1 MSSSVKIEVYID
13 NERIECVDTPQIVVS
28 YDAAITRS
36 LDKAREGRS
45 VELTVALSSSGES
58 VFGVEGYLHA
68 NSRFNGEGHTARIEC
83 DGEEVISGAV
93 TLLSLKRTGKLSYY
107 TLSIEWTRG
116 DWAEMVASNLVSLL
130 DIDYSINLC
139 QSDFVESWEDDTLP
153 VQFFPVHR
161 DDYEAESSSASLG
174 VVITPRAVDEYHP
187 FLNVGD
193 MMRATATQAG
203 YTIESEIMEM
213 DHFKRLYMSGA
224 YEGQVNSLARA
235 AMDFCVKKTSDE
247 STTASSAGR
256 VTISPYYSSYAV
268 ANIADIGSLGSDSD
282 CFETNDCLSV
292 VDGVLTF
299 TPTTSVSVGF
309 KYRMR
314 YVSEYEIESRTTLNA
329 FDTFYLGGGE
339 LVELSIVNDMVDRRG
354 STIYTY
360 MEYLFYIFDHEAGT
374 LYKLLVNR
382 SSYSIAMICYMWGT
396 AYCYTSF
403 NFDDEI
409 ESLWIEYSTN
419 NGSTWSVFEG
429 DWAMY
434 EGYNDVTGDVEVDV
448 TLRSVPENFTPSSP
462 KSFGYIYV
470 QGGVSGGEFTL
481 LEGTTI
487 TPYFSGYPGNGEE
500 VTFEDISRHEERQDT
515 FLESVQHLFNLR
527 FYVDEV
533 ASRIY
538 IDPLDEIYGG
548 ESVWDWTSRLVD
560 GADVEMEDCAKEV
573 YRTRCWGF
581 QDSDGVTNR
590 MNGFYYTPGEN
601 YPASPEAEPEQSD
614 EEAISTEYGAWQRA
628 IDNCASTDGEQS
640 LLNPLFSPSQSMTDG
655 VLIVGDRDDEESVD
669 SLNFTPRI
677 VRWYGMT
684 EEEEPYISFHST
696 SVPHTLCFEDRDGER
711 GLNQYY
717 AEQIRGEESEQYI
730 TLSIAISANELL
742 ALFTIV
748 EGMPSLLSRYSFT
761 LYGEAVEC
769 RIEAIEEYRLGD
781 EEARIKFLIL
791 K

>member
-1 MSSSVKIEVYID
+1 MSSSVKIEVFID
-13 NERIECVDTPQIVVS
+13 NQQIECVDTPKIVVS

-45 VELTVALSSSGES
+45 VELTVALSSNEEG

-68 NSRFNGEGHTARIEC
+68 NARFNEEGHTAKIEC

-93 TLLSLKRTGKLSYY
+93 TLLSLRRSGSISYY

-116 DWAEMVASNLVSLL
+116 DWAEMAASNLISLL
-130 DIDYSINLC
+130 DIDYSINLR
-139 QSDFVESWEDDTLP
+139 QSDFIEAWEDDTLP
-153 VQFFPVHR
+153 VQFFPIHR

-174 VVITPRAVDEYHP
+174 VVVAPRAVDEYHP

-193 MMRATATQAG
+193 MMRATAAQAG
-203 YTIESEIMEM
+203 YAIESEIMEM

-224 YEGQVNSLARA
+224 YEGQVNSLARE

-247 STTASSAGR
+247 STYASSVGR
-256 VTISPYYSSYAV
+256 VTISPYYASYAV
-268 ANIADIGSLGSDSD
+268 ANIADIGSLDSDSD

-292 VDGVLTF
+292 VDGALTF

-314 YVSEYEIESRTTLNA
+314 YVSEYAIESRTTLKA

-339 LVELSIVNDMVDRRG
+339 LVKLQITNDMVDKRG

-360 MEYLFYIFDHEAGT
+360 MEYLFFIFDCDNNADYRLMARMAGST
-374 LYKLLVNR
+374 TEVECTY
-382 SSYSIAMICYMWGT
+382 WGGE
-396 AYCYTSF
+396 YCYHTFRLSG
-403 NFDDEI
+403 EI
-409 ESLWIEYSTN
+409 EQVWLEYSYDFETY
-419 NGSTWSVFEG
+419 TLFEG

-448 TLRSVPENFTPSSP
+448 TLRSAPENFTPSSP

-470 QGGVSGGEFTL
+470 QGGVSSGEFSL

-500 VTFEDISRHEERQDT
+500 VAFEDISRHEERQDT

-590 MNGFYYTPGEN
+590 MSGFYYTPGEN
-601 YPASPEAEPEQSD
+601 YPSSPEAEPEQSD

-628 IDNCASTDGEQS
+628 IGNCASTDGEQS

-677 VRWYGMT
+677 VRWWGVT
-684 EEEEPYISFHST
+684 EDAEPYISFHST
-696 SVPHTLCFEDRDGER
+696 TAPHTLCFEDRDGMR

-730 TLSIAISANELL
+730 TLSIAITPNELL
-742 ALFTIV
+742 ALFTII

-769 RIEAIEEYRLGD
+769 RIEAIEEYCLSD
-781 EEARIKFLIL
+781 DIARIKFLIL